1 MPDAD
6 RQAGAVTL
14 LLLLIVALAG
24 CGPSRAEIQERE
36 DQARYHY
43 DLAYGYFF
51 DAQNQQ
57 GEQALV
63 EIARSLELNEKNP
76 DANLLAGLVFQGHGR
91 YLDAVRHYQRALE
104 LNPEL
109 YYARNNLGTAFLAL
123 ERWDDAIATLTPLSL
138 EIRYDQK
145 GHVQN
150 NLGWAF
156 FKKGDSLKARDHF
169 YKAISQAPK
178 LCPAFNNLGILL
190 IEADELPKAEK
201 ILRQG
206 LQICP
211 TNYAEPWFHLGRVQ
225 LRQGDPKGAEQSFK
239 QCLKFGGMS
248 SLADRCEQQLRP
260 LAVGE
265 AR

>member
-1 MPDAD
+1 M
-6 RQAGAVTL
+6 TL

-36 DQARYHY
+36 DQGKYHY

-63 EIARSLELNEKNP
+63 EISRSLEFNEKNA
-76 DANLLAGLVFQGHGR
+76 DANLLAGLIFQGHGR
-91 YLDAVRHYQRALE
+91 HLDAVQHYQRALD

-109 YYARNNLGTAFLAL
+109 YYARNNLGTAYLAL
-123 ERWDDAIATLTPLSL
+123 ERWDDAIAALTPLAL

-156 FKKGDSLKARDHF
+156 YKKGDSLKARDHF
-169 YKAISQAPK
+169 YKAITQAPK
-178 LCPAFNNLGILL
+178 LCPAYNNLGLLL
-190 IEADELPKAEK
+190 IEADELTKAEK
-201 ILRQG
+201 HLRQG

-248 SLADRCEQQLRP
+248 PLADRCEQQLRP